1 MVPIRVATK
10 QKGKIVVDHVPTQ
23 VPPRVPV
30 LVGANGNRANI
41 WAHAAPEMMVPDAT
55 GRPYPITH
63 GGSPIR
69 AVMA

>member
-1 MVPIRVATK
+1 MSTKKVAVIGSGNIGTDLMFKIIRLSESLEVGA
-10 QKGKIVVDHVPTQ
+10 
-23 VPPRVPV
+23 
-30 LVGANGNRANI
+30 LVGVD
-41 WAHAAPEMMVPDAT
+41 PEMMVPDAT